1 MDFKPLYEAHKRQMV
16 SAGCDVDRLIEVR
29 HEMHANA
36 EGAFEE
42 HWTHKKIRD
51 TLLSFEGF
59 KESDMKVCAKT
70 GLVVDIKGTDWTG
83 PASKQ
88 TGGVKTVAIRADM
101 DGLPIPENNP
111 ELPYKTKT
119 DWAHM
124 CGHDGHMAMLLA
136 AA

>member
-1 MDFKPLYEAHKRQMV
+1 
-16 SAGCDVDRLIEVR
+16 
-29 HEMHANA
+29 
-36 EGAFEE
+36 
-42 HWTHKKIRD
+42 
-51 TLLSFEGF
+51 
-59 KESDMKVCAKT
+59 MKVCAKT
-70 GLVVDIKGTDWTG
+70 GLIVDIKGTG

-88 TGGVKTVAIRADM
+88 EGGCKTVAIRADM

-111 ELPYKTKT
+111 ELPYKSKT